1 MKYVEVVQHAGI
13 INFFVKDDV
22 TMDVFRLLM
31 SSLASALGSKVEW
44 IPMPEAE
51 VGRIQLKNGE
61 VYAKLDFEYGLE
73 LSCKGLSAHEV
84 TLVRTLL
91 SAA

>member
-44 IPMPEAE
+44 ISMPEAK
-51 VGRIQLKNGE
+51 V
-61 VYAKLDFEYGLE
+61 D
-73 LSCKGLSAHEV
+73 
-84 TLVRTLL
+84 
-91 SAA
+91 